1 MMELIDEADFGAPDP
16 RPRHI
21 GQVGG
26 RRGVDIDFA
35 GVGMFEQARNVQKR
49 RFAGAGRSD
58 QRHRLAGPY
67 RELGAAQHVERRIAL
82 AELPADAVQE
92 DERLLVIV
100 GYRRGGPGYRGGV
113 IHRAR
118 SFIAQRFDRIEPGR
132 AP

>member
-1 MMELIDEADFGAPDP
+1 
-16 RPRHI
+16 
-21 GQVGG
+21 
-26 RRGVDIDFA
+26 
-35 GVGMFEQARNVQKR
+35 MFEQARDVQQR
-49 RFAGAGRSD
+49 RFAGAGRPD

-92 DERLLVIV
+92 NERLLVIV
-100 GYRRGGPGYRGGV
+100 EYRRGGPGYRGGV
-113 IHRAR
+113 IHCAR

>member
-1 MMELIDEADFGAPDP
+1 MRGDV
-16 RPRHI
+16 
-21 GQVGG
+21 GQLRG
-26 RRGVDIDFA
+26 RGGVDIDLA
-35 GVGMFEQARNVQKR
+35 GVGMFEQTRDVQKR
-49 RFAGAGRSD
+49 RFAGAGRPD

-67 RELGAAQHVERRIAL
+67 RKLGAAQDVERRIAL

-100 GYRRGGPGYRGGV
+100 GYRRGGLGYRGGV

-118 SFIAQRFDRIEPGR
+118 SFIAQRFDRIEPRR